1 MAINQIST
9 ANTFQEW
16 LTTTSLLVAVA
27 NNLTDNTSGGF
38 LACSSIYIQGA
49 GASLNVRTLANIN
62 TLQANT
68 ANIANISLEHGSITG
83 NGTLTIK
90 DANVWANIVSVNV
103 TGNLAVGGQAIV
115 YNRLTAPIANI
126 ATANIANI
134 SLANGHIV
142 ANGNLTVS
150 DINVTS
156 NIVSVNVTGNLAVG
170 GQTIVYNRLT
180 APIANIG
187 TANIANISFANGHI
201 GANGNLTIS
210 NINVTSNIVS
220 LNVTGNLAVGG
231 QTILSNRLTVPRIN
245 VGSEIIANLATANI
259 SNISFANGHIGA
271 NGNLTISN
279 INVTSN
285 IVSLNVSGNIAVG
298 SNATISGNVVLQS
311 NTIATDLYLTGT
323 FKGPANDSIYSAI
336 AGANSNFGQAIETS
350 LAFAIALG

>member
-16 LTTTSLLVAVA
+16 LTTTSILVAVA

-90 DANVWANIVSVNV
+90 DANVWANIVSANV

-170 GQTIVYNRLT
+170 GQTIIYNRLT
-180 APIANIG
+180 APIVNIG
-187 TANIANISFANGHI
+187 T
-201 GANGNLTIS
+201 
-210 NINVTSNIVS
+210 
-220 LNVTGNLAVGG
+220 
-231 QTILSNRLTVPRIN
+231 
-245 VGSEIIANLATANI
+245 EIIANIATANI
-259 SNISFANGHIGA
+259 SNISFANGHIAA

-285 IVSLNVSGNIAVG
+285 IVSLNVSGNIAIG

-336 AGANSNFGQAIETS
+336 AGANSNFGEAIATS

>member
-68 ANIANISLEHGSITG
+68 ANISNISLEHGSITG

-142 ANGNLTVS
+142 ANGNLTIS

-220 LNVTGNLAVGG
+220 LNV
-231 QTILSNRLTVPRIN
+231 
-245 VGSEIIANLATANI
+245 
-259 SNISFANGHIGA
+259 
-271 NGNLTISN
+271 
-279 INVTSN
+279 
-285 IVSLNVSGNIAVG
+285 SGNIAVG

-323 FKGPANDSIYSAI
+323 FKGPANDAIYSAI
-336 AGANSNFGQAIETS
+336 AGANSNFGEAIATS